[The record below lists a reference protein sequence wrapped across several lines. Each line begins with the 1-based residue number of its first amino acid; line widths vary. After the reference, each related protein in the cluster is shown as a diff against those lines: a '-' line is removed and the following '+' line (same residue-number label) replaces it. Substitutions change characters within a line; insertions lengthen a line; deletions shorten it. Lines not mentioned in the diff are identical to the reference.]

1 VQLVFKFLSM
11 AGELN
16 TGYRTKF
23 NCSWQSETT
32 CMFDVLNSFTRLTD
46 ERADRKALTTP
57 CVALHAVLRWK
68 LLWSVAQLD
77 QTAVYVTKLS
87 HIRLLLSLGW
97 RHFLIKPGGATFLP
111 PPPPARQHPSHG
123 DCLEVKRELS
133 ELLCAVLVTQCSQSA
148 AHLDVQFLQVQQI
161 GFVALGPIRCA

>member
-1 VQLVFKFLSM
+1 MQLVFKFLSM

-111 PPPPARQHPSHG
+111 PPLPPDNIRVMVIVWRLRGNYQNCSVLCWWHNVHSQQH
-123 DCLEVKRELS
+123 
-133 ELLCAVLVTQCSQSA
+133 T
-148 AHLDVQFLQVQQI
+148 
-161 GFVALGPIRCA
+161 